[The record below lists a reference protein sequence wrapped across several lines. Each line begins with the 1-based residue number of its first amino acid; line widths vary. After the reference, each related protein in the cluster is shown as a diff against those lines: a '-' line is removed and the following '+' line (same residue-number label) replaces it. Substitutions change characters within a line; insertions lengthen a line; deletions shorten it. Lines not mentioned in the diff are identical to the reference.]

1 MSELLKV
8 LVSGRSGQV
17 GSAISEAEKPTGIE
31 FSILGR
37 PQLDITKSDSIET
50 AFKQVRPDL
59 VINAA
64 AYTAVDSAESDAE
77 NAERLNAEAAGLL
90 AAAAAVD
97 DIPIIHLS
105 TDYVFDGT
113 KTSPYN
119 ERDPV
124 APLGVYGRSKLA
136 GEQKVASA
144 NPQHLILRTAWVYS
158 VFGSNFV
165 KTMLRVA
172 QSRNELG
179 VVADQIGNPTSAHD
193 IASCLIAIVSQYR
206 NARQDFKPG
215 TYHMTGAGSA
225 SWADFA
231 EFIFEVSSEC
241 NGPTAKINRITS
253 EEWPTPVTR
262 PENSRLDCSKL
273 QQTFGLALPDWRE
286 STRTCIQRLIQK
298 GTIAS

>member
-17 GSAISEAEKPTGIE
+17 GSAIFEAEKPAGIE

-37 PQLDITKSDSIET
+37 PQLDITNSESIEA
-50 AFKQVRPDL
+50 AFKQVRPDF

-64 AYTAVDSAESDAE
+64 AYTAVDPAEGDAE

-90 AAAAAVD
+90 AAIAATN
-97 DIPIIHLS
+97 DIPMIHLS

-113 KTSPYN
+113 KPSPYN
-119 ERDPV
+119 ETDPV
-124 APLGVYGRSKLA
+124 SPLGVYGRSKLV
-136 GEQKVASA
+136 GEQMVASA

-172 QSRNELG
+172 QSRDELG

-215 TYHMTGAGSA
+215 TYHMAGSGSA
-225 SWADFA
+225 TWADFA
-231 EFIFEVSSEC
+231 EFIFEVSSSY
-241 NGPTAKINRITS
+241 NGPTATINRITS

-262 PENSRLDCSKL
+262 PANSRLDCSKL
-273 QQTFGLALPDWRE
+273 QQTFGLTLPDWRE
-286 STRTCIQRLIQK
+286 STRTCIQRLTQR